1 MIFYFLK
8 QKYKNM
14 YNHFIDLTQ
23 INIPK
28 YIYLDEVY
36 DYDEILLNIQN
47 KSIRLQTQKR
57 KRSDYEI

>member
-1 MIFYFLK
+1 
-8 QKYKNM
+8 M